1 MQIARAS
8 IEKPLYTWLLILFCL
23 FGGIA
28 GYTGVGKL
36 EDPTFTLKSALV
48 ITPYPGASAS
58 EVASEV
64 SEVLEA
70 EIQQM
75 GEIDTILSRNV
86 PGLSVIEVEMQDT
99 FDGTELP
106 QIWDD
111 LRDRVDNARGSLP
124 PGALPPTINDSF
136 GDVFGVFYAVKAPG
150 FSDAQ
155 VWEIATFLRRE
166 VLTVPGVANV
176 EAAGL
181 PEEAIYIEPSQAS
194 LANLGVDPGA
204 IISAVQQAN
213 ALNVTGEASS
223 DGRQVEIDSPEPDDS
238 VSAISRLT
246 FGVQGEVL
254 NLTDFSNVYR
264 ARVDQPSQIIR
275 HNGEQGFT
283 LAIAGLTSANIV
295 TVGQAIEEKIT
306 ALEGVLPLGVE
317 LSPIYEQHRVVDA
330 ANAESLQNVLI
341 SVGIVIGV
349 LALFMGWRSA
359 IVVGVSLL
367 LTVSFT
373 FFFMNLFDI
382 KVERISLG
390 ALIIAMGMLVDN
402 AIVVAEGMQVEMRK
416 GRKAKDAAAEVAR
429 KTQFPLLGATVIG
442 ILAFAGIGLSP
453 DSSGEFLF
461 SLFAVIGISLMLS
474 WLLAVTVTPL
484 FASYMFKVGG
494 LAEGKDPYDTLFFR
508 MYGGLVRGALAVRW
522 LVIPALIGITVT
534 CMWAMSLVTQQFFP
548 PANTPLFYLNY
559 QAAQGTSIHETAD
572 DLAVVED
579 WLSDRPDVLAF
590 TSSAGGPFSRYTLT
604 YTPSDRDPAYG
615 QIIIRAE
622 SFQAV
627 EALRADLDA
636 FALDA
641 LPWAEVR
648 TQQIIYGPPVGA
660 DVEVRISGPDPN
672 VLRELAD
679 EAQLVFETAT
689 DNLLTERI
697 DWRERELT
705 VQPIFAA
712 ERAQA
717 LGVTRADVS
726 QSIAIATDGLR
737 AGVFREQD
745 RLIPILVRTPRE
757 EQTEN
762 GLVLDQKVFSRATQ
776 DYVPLEQVID
786 GFDVEVRDTL
796 IERRNRVPTISVQS
810 FTPPGVMPP
819 TAFGEVREQIEAIAI
834 PPGYTLEWGG
844 EYESSTE
851 AQISLASQMPLAFG
865 AMLLL
870 TILVFGK
877 LRQTFVIWTVVPM
890 AVNGVALGLLFTGLP
905 FSFTALLGLLSLKG
919 MLIKNGIVLIEEIDA
934 QKEEHGKLQSDA
946 IVYASKSRLRP
957 VVLAAGTTILG
968 LLPLVAD
975 PFFASM
981 AVAIMAGLGFATIL
995 TLIGVPVL
1003 YHTYL
1008 RKERVHE
1015 KRIRKEEKLRL
1026 KEEKKAAKGK
1036 KGEPKPS
1043 NDDESHDLQPVAAE

>member
-1 MQIARAS
+1 MDIARRS

-28 GYTGVGKL
+28 GYLGVGKL

-48 ITPYPGASAS
+48 ITPYTGASAS
-58 EVASEV
+58 EVAIEV

-75 GEIDTILSRNV
+75 GEVDTILSRNV
-86 PGLSVIEVEMQDT
+86 PGLSVIEVEMQDI
-99 FDGTELP
+99 FDGSELP

-124 PGALPPTINDSF
+124 PEARSPTINDSF

-150 FSDAQ
+150 FTDAQ
-155 VWEIATFLRRE
+155 IWEIATFLRRE
-166 VLTVPGVANV
+166 VLAVGGVANV
-176 EAAGL
+176 EVFGL

-194 LANLGVDPGA
+194 LANLGVAPDA
-204 IISAVQQAN
+204 IIAAVARAN
-213 ALNVTGEASS
+213 ALNVTGEAASN
-223 DGRQVEIDSPEPDDS
+223 GRQIEIDSPEPDDS
-238 VSAISRLT
+238 VAAISRLT

-254 NLTDFSNVYR
+254 NLTDFSAVYR
-264 ARVDQPSQIIR
+264 ARVDQPDQIIR
-275 HNGEQGFT
+275 HNGEEGFT
-283 LAIAGLTSANIV
+283 LGIAGLTSANIV
-295 TVGQAIEEKIT
+295 TVGQAIEEKLA
-306 ALEGVLPLGVE
+306 ALEGVLPLGVA

-330 ANAESLQNVLI
+330 ANAESLQSVLV

-349 LALFMGWRSA
+349 LALFMGWRSGV
-359 IVVGVSLL
+359 VVGVSLL

-416 GRKAKDAAAEVAR
+416 GRKAKEAAAEVAR

-484 FASYMFKVGG
+484 FASYVFKVGG

-508 MYGGLVRGALAVRW
+508 MYGGLVRGALSVRW
-522 LVIPALIGITVT
+522 LVIPALVGITVG

-559 QAAQGTSIHETAD
+559 QAAQGTSIHETAE
-572 DLAVVED
+572 DLAIVEA
-579 WLSDRPDVLAF
+579 WLAERSDVLAY
-590 TSSAGGPFSRYTLT
+590 TTSAGGPFSRYTLT
-604 YTPSDRDPAYG
+604 YTPADSDPAYG
-615 QIIIRAE
+615 QIIIRAR
-622 SFQAV
+622 SFQAIDT
-627 EALRADLDA
+627 LRAELDA
-636 FALDA
+636 FALEA

-660 DVEVRISGPDPN
+660 DVEVRISGPDPDT
-672 VLRELAD
+672 LRALAD

-689 DNLLTERI
+689 ENLLTERI
-697 DWRERELT
+697 DWRERELI
-705 VQPIFAA
+705 VQPIFAT

-717 LGVTRADVS
+717 LGVTRQDVS
-726 QSIAIATDGLR
+726 RSIAIATDGLR
-737 AGVFREQD
+737 AGLFREQD
-745 RLIPILVRTPRE
+745 RLIPILVRTPRA
-757 EQTEN
+757 EQTAD
-762 GLVLDQKVFSRATQ
+762 GLLLDQKVFSRATE

-810 FTPPGVMPP
+810 FTPAGVMPA
-819 TAFGEVREQIEAIAI
+819 TAFGEVRDQIEAMDV
-834 PPGYTLEWGG
+834 PPGYTIEWGG
-844 EYESSTE
+844 EYESATA
-851 AQISLASQMPLAFG
+851 AQISLARQMPLAFG

-890 AVNGVALGLLFTGLP
+890 AVNGVALGLLLTDLP
-905 FSFTALLGLLSLKG
+905 FSFVALLGLLSLKG
-919 MLIKNGIVLIEEIDA
+919 MLIKNGIVLIDEIDA
-934 QKEEHGKLQSDA
+934 QKNEHGKLQSEA
-946 IVYASKSRLRP
+946 IVYASKTRLRP
-957 VVLAAGTTILG
+957 VVLASGTTILG

-981 AVAIMAGLGFATIL
+981 AVSIMAGLGFATVL

-1008 RKERVHE
+1008 RRERRAEQH
-1015 KRIRKEEKLRL
+1015 IRSAEEQRLRG
-1026 KEEKKAAKGK
+1026 EEPAGRPSS
-1036 KGEPKPS
+1036 EPEPS
-1043 NDDESHDLQPVAAE
+1043 NDRDGAGLRPLAAE